1 MIILIYRRAIVNDTT
16 LDLRLTYI
24 CAHCGGLA
32 EVSLWEIELLDS
44 GTTLTCDKCGEKTVI
59 LLVKQSEYGCLAA
72 YRSVLA
78 FRLRAKG

>member
-1 MIILIYRRAIVNDTT
+1 MNDTT
-16 LDLRLTYI
+16 LDLSFTFI